1 MTEATYPMPN
11 RPMTIADLTEDETKG
26 TTALRIFSESSAYRD
41 HPEIEMLVLKLRTA
55 MKRTGDFEERA
66 DYSSLYVDRKIT
78 DQELAEKLR
87 SAQCRYAKG
96 AAIYYGPMEDMPEEG
111 TYGAGTNELRYF
123 LKRED
128 LEWPTV
134 EDQGEYRLAQLALAT
149 GPTEPEDLGAFVIRE
164 RAL

>member
-11 RPMTIADLTEDETKG
+11 RPMAVADLYEDETKG
-26 TTALRIFSESSAYRD
+26 HTALTISTAAPTYAG
-41 HPEIEMLVLKLRTA
+41 HPEIEMLILKLRTA
-55 MKRTGDFEERA
+55 MKRTGDYEERTG
-66 DYSSLYVDRKIT
+66 YSSLYVDRKLT

-87 SAQCRYAKG
+87 SAQRRYAKG

-164 RAL
+164 SAL